1 MSLLQN
7 LKGSLVGMLPAGGAG
22 EILGEGKDW
31 YLVNSGYYTGFMSK
45 DSLMTGKDA
54 EEYAKKILAK
64 KQLSA

>member
-1 MSLLQN
+1 
-7 LKGSLVGMLPAGGAG
+7 MLPAGGAG